1 MSIYSNTF
9 VSFIN
14 DNGKYCIGRIIKFS
28 QHSLVMQPL
37 ERCHSPQLGETGSV
51 VVNFGSKAQG
61 HRAFTAFAET
71 GDSSETCVEFYF
83 REMDQVSRQV
93 LLNMLDLEK
102 NTSQAA

>member
-1 MSIYSNTF
+1 MSIYSNNF

-37 ERCHSPQLGETGSV
+37 ERCRSPLLGETGSV
-51 VVNFGSKAQG
+51 VVNFGSKAEG

-71 GDSSETCVEFYF
+71 GDSSDACVEFYF
-83 REMDQVSRQV
+83 RDMDQVSRQV
-93 LLNMLDLEK
+93 LQSLLEQEK
-102 NTSQAA
+102 QTAKAA